1 VDICI
6 GVNEDWSRPDKVM
19 MDTVLE
25 HFCDYKI
32 AINDPFH
39 GSLTP
44 EAGFPYTSLMIE
56 VNKRLH
62 LNEDTL
68 TESAFAY
75 KLHNWICSLYDK
87 LLTML

>member
-6 GVNEDWSRPDKVM
+6 GINDDWSSPDKVTL
-19 MDTVLE
+19 DTVLE
-25 HFCDYKI
+25 HFCDYKV
-32 AINDPFH
+32 AVNDPFS

-56 VNKRLH
+56 VNKRLY

-75 KLHNWICSLYDK
+75 KLHNAICSLYGK
-87 LLTML
+87 LLRC